1 MPEPALRS
9 LPRVFFELASSDE
22 PFELPQFELDKLRKV
37 LRLGTGDPIA
47 VLPNDGSIIRC
58 RLQGR
63 SAVPERVE
71 WPKSESPIRLTLA
84 QALPKGDRLETVLR
98 MGTEIGIARFLL
110 FPAERSVVRWDQ
122 EKLGAKLRRLA
133 IVVRE
138 AAEQSF
144 RTNLPEIVA
153 IGGLREVLESE
164 PQAIVLSELESVRR
178 TLVEAVSHAIR
189 DCGVCVVAGPEGG
202 WTPKETALIG
212 ERGVTLGPRV
222 LRTDTAGVAAAAAI
236 LLHDPL

>member
-9 LPRVFFELASSDE
+9 LPRVFFEGANSDE
-22 PFELPQFELDKLRKV
+22 PFELPQSELDKLRKV

-58 RLQGR
+58 RLRGR

-71 WPKSESPIRLTLA
+71 WPKSESSIRLTLA

-122 EKLGAKLRRLA
+122 DKLGAKLRRLA
-133 IVVRE
+133 TVVRE

-144 RTNLPEIVA
+144 RVKLPEIVA
-153 IGGLREVLESE
+153 IGGLGEVLESE
-164 PQAIVLSELESVRR
+164 PQAIVLSELESVRK
-178 TLVEAVSHAIR
+178 TLVEAISDVGNDR
-189 DCGVCVVAGPEGG
+189 NVCLVVGPEGG
-202 WTPKETALIG
+202 WTPKESALIG

-222 LRTDTAGVAAAAAI
+222 LRTDTAGVAAAAVI
-236 LLHDPL
+236 LLHDPR